1 MKMTADELKQIIDLH
16 KIWLGNHDS
25 GKYAYLR
32 DANLRDANLTGADLT
47 GANLT
52 GAYLTGANLRGAN
65 LADADLTGAYL
76 GDANL
81 RGANLAGANLSGANL
96 TGAYLAGAN
105 LTGAYLTGAYL
116 TDANLTSAHLTDAKI
131 ATLHVYSG
139 LYRYEVWAFTTEQGA
154 ACVRMGCFY
163 KSVADWDTI
172 GIRKSNRNEFP
183 DDGSEASEGR
193 ARAFEFARTQALLDA
208 KQFCLKENKKQ

>member
-1 MKMTADELKQIIDLH
+1 MKAEELKQIIDLH

-32 DANLRDANLTGADLT
+32 DANLTGAD
-47 GANLT
+47 
-52 GAYLTGANLRGAN
+52 
-65 LADADLTGAYL
+65 
-76 GDANL
+76 
-81 RGANLAGANLSGANL
+81 
-96 TGAYLAGAN
+96 

-116 TDANLTSAHLTDAKI
+116 TDANLRGAKI

-172 GIRKSNRNEFP
+172 GIRKSNPKEFR

-208 KQFCLKENKKQ
+208 KQVCQKENKKQ